1 MPKIES
7 KNSAPV
13 NIKFAVGEALR
24 QCHGLAFWDSKLYT
38 NTLGAALQP

>member
-1 MPKIES
+1 MGWAVEGL
-7 KNSAPV
+7 AY
-13 NIKFAVGEALR
+13 FAVGEALR